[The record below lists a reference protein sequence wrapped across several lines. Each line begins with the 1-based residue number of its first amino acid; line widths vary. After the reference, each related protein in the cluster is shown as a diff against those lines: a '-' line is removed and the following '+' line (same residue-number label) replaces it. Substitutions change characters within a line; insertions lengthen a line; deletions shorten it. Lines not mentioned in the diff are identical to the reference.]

1 MSKVNERQVSREK
14 MIAAWAIALGAIAP
28 MLDSTMINIAIKQLN
43 HTFGTTLD
51 IVQWGITG
59 YVLALAL
66 IIPIAGWLVNQYNGK
81 YVFISASILFGMTSV
96 LAGISWN
103 VESFII
109 FRIIQGM
116 SAGVITTLMFT
127 LLIKTTGQ
135 DHIGKVM
142 AIVSTPMIFGPIL
155 GPVIGGVII
164 HFVSWRWMF
173 FINVIVVIIAMLLQM
188 KYLPNFKPLNKEKS
202 IDMIGVILLGLISIS
217 MIYGLTKASDYHSFY
232 NTTTMVLLAVSCVFI
247 LVYCVYNKMKS
258 DNTILPISL
267 FKRRNY
273 TASFIGLFLSNI
285 GIMGPMVIIPLYFQ
299 TFKQFSPIEA
309 ALALIPQGLGMLIT
323 RPYIGKVIDQFG
335 AKWVVIIS
343 VIISMFGS
351 VPLLFITEHTSIV
364 VLSLILFLRG
374 CSVGGINLGL
384 TTDAYM
390 GMDEHKLAEAGVGIN
405 MIENVGS
412 SFGTAFIA
420 TVLSLVVN
428 QLGSSM
434 ANNIIAYHAG
444 FLVSVITLILLVIP
458 ALFLTQKSKATV

>member
-1 MSKVNERQVSREK
+1 MSKVNERQVSREI

-51 IVQWGITG
+51 IVQWGITD

-173 FINVIVVIIAMLLQM
+173 FINVIVVIVAILLQM

-232 NTTTMVLLAVSCVFI
+232 NTTTMVLLVVSCIFI
-247 LVYCVYNKMKS
+247 MLYFVYNKMKN

-428 QLGSSM
+428 RLGSSM